1 MPPRAEHLFFPIRKR
16 TAALKIVQQSF
27 FRARL
32 RKILLSGCFSAI
44 FIAACPYLR
53 QKDRISLAEWRAL
66 YGDFEKTI
74 RNQKFNTLLRKLE
87 QEIPDSSWSA
97 DLEAGSDFKEGE
109 ARCSVRVFERY
120 SMVGGNRLSL
130 TLTMFQNADSP
141 IRLSAITAGGSQ
153 AVFFKMNTL
162 GEESFLDDVKDLL
175 EEILEE

>member
-1 MPPRAEHLFFPIRKR
+1 MA
-16 TAALKIVQQSF
+16 
-27 FRARL
+27 
-32 RKILLSGCFSAI
+32 IL
-44 FIAACPYLR
+44 
-53 QKDRISLAEWRAL
+53 
-66 YGDFEKTI
+66 EKTI

-87 QEIPDSSWSA
+87 QEIPDRSWSA

-130 TLTMFQNADSP
+130 TLTMFQNGDSP

-162 GEESFLDDVKDLL
+162 GEESFLEDVKELL
-175 EEILEE
+175 NEILEE